1 MTALQRL
8 SKFLQDAI
16 AQDGEKSVETLAGY
30 IVGELIGDYDNVYT
44 ELMKSNPDV
53 KRIGDLAS
61 DLEWTNGSKQEL
73 EDIWTELKQLSI
85 NLK

>member
-61 DLEWTNGSKQEL
+61 DLEWSNGSKQEL